1 MYSDFVSKFV
11 DQKKSKPKFQITQC
25 KNYGLNGHAI
35 EKCFKE
41 LDTPKLKTKVWI
53 KPFNKRFSSNSTTD
67 LNPESSG
74 SK

>member
-1 MYSDFVSKFV
+1 MSKFV

-41 LDTPKLKTKVWI
+41 LDTPKLKTKV
-53 KPFNKRFSSNSTTD
+53 
-67 LNPESSG
+67 
-74 SK
+74 